1 MRAADFMTI
10 GAATIRPDAS
20 IREAARIMLDH
31 RVSGLPVLD
40 EGGNLV
46 GIVSEGDLL
55 REAARGEDTP
65 RHWLEIVAEPE
76 SPGRAARLAPALT
89 VREVMTAAVVTI
101 SASTPVREVVEL
113 MQQHGIKR
121 VPVLEG
127 ERVIGIVSKADLLR
141 GLAREAELMPGASA
155 EDYALRARVL
165 EALRS
170 EARDGWSSIN
180 VLVQNGAVE
189 LRGAMSDPTL
199 RPRLVSLAQRIP
211 GVRDVLDRLTVVGPA
226 SGRT

>member
-20 IREAARIMLDH
+20 IREAARVMLDH
-31 RVSGLPVLD
+31 RISGLPVVD

-55 REAARGEDTP
+55 REAARGEGAP
-65 RHWLEIVAEPE
+65 RHWLETVAEPE
-76 SPGRAARLAPALT
+76 SPRRAATLAPAST
-89 VREVMTAAVVTI
+89 VREVMTAAVVTV
-101 SASTPVREVVEL
+101 SANTPVREVVDL
-113 MQQHGIKR
+113 MQRHGIKR
-121 VPVLEG
+121 VPVVEG
-127 ERVIGIVSKADLLR
+127 NKLVGIVSRADLLR

-165 EALRS
+165 EALSS
-170 EARDGWSSIN
+170 EPREGWSSIN
-180 VLVQNGAVE
+180 VLVQNGAIE

-199 RPRLVSLAQRIP
+199 RQRLVSLAQNIP
-211 GVRDVLDRLTVVGPA
+211 GVREVLDRLTVVGPA